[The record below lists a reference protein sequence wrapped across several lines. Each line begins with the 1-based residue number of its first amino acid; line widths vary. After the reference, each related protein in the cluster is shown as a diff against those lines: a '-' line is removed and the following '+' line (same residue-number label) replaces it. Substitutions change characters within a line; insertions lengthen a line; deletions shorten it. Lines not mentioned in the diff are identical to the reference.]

1 MTTESE
7 GGDEAKEG
15 MFPGIEAAGRGL
27 LEVPYNSNL
36 CHYDTA
42 SLKLQCHCGKNVP
55 CSGLLERDDVVVSH
69 TEIFFIMP
77 SVLYESRR
85 DAHSHYDLIHS
96 V

>member
-69 TEIFFIMP
+69 TEIRSIMHSAP
-77 SVLYESRR
+77 YESRR